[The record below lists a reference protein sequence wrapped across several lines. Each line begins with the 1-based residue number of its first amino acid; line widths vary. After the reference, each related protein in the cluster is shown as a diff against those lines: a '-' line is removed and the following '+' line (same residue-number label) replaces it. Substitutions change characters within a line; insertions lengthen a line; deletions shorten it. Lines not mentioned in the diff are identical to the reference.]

1 MHAYPEGRDT
11 SGQSVP
17 PQVNR
22 KFKKRTFTMT
32 MKPED
37 FRRALEIITR
47 NNRITV
53 SFNTPVDNNY
63 ANTYPLL
70 IHESNATVLKQ
81 LHDEGYSLS
90 MTEKGLC
97 VMKY

>member
-1 MHAYPEGRDT
+1 MD
-11 SGQSVP
+11 
-17 PQVNR
+17 
-22 KFKKRTFTMT
+22 
-32 MKPED
+32 MKPDD
-37 FRRALEIITR
+37 FRRALEIITT

-53 SFNTPVDNNY
+53 SFNTPVDDNY
-63 ANTYPLL
+63 ANTYPIL
-70 IHESNATVLKQ
+70 IHESNAAMLRR

>member
-1 MHAYPEGRDT
+1 
-11 SGQSVP
+11 
-17 PQVNR
+17 
-22 KFKKRTFTMT
+22 MT
-32 MKPED
+32 LKPED

-53 SFNTPVDNNY
+53 SFNTPGDDNY
-63 ANTYPLL
+63 ANASPIL

>member
-1 MHAYPEGRDT
+1 
-11 SGQSVP
+11 
-17 PQVNR
+17 
-22 KFKKRTFTMT
+22 MT
-32 MKPED
+32 LKPED

-47 NNRITV
+47 NNCITV
-53 SFNTPVDNNY
+53 SLNTPVDDNY
-63 ANTYPLL
+63 ANAYPIL

-90 MTEKGLC
+90 MIEKGLC

>member
-1 MHAYPEGRDT
+1 MIL
-11 SGQSVP
+11 
-17 PQVNR
+17 
-22 KFKKRTFTMT
+22 
-32 MKPED
+32 KPED
-37 FRRALEIITR
+37 FRRALEIITT

-53 SFNTPVDNNY
+53 SFNTPVDDNY
-63 ANTYPLL
+63 ANTYPIL
-70 IHESNATVLKQ
+70 IHESNAAMLRR

>member
-1 MHAYPEGRDT
+1 
-11 SGQSVP
+11 
-17 PQVNR
+17 
-22 KFKKRTFTMT
+22 MT
-32 MKPED
+32 LKPED
-37 FRRALEIITR
+37 FHCALEIITR

-70 IHESNATVLKQ
+70 IHKSNVAVLKQ

-90 MTEKGLC
+90 MMEKGLC

>member
-1 MHAYPEGRDT
+1 
-11 SGQSVP
+11 
-17 PQVNR
+17 
-22 KFKKRTFTMT
+22 MT

-53 SFNTPVDNNY
+53 SFNTPVDDNY
-63 ANTYPLL
+63 VNTYPIL

>member
-1 MHAYPEGRDT
+1 
-11 SGQSVP
+11 
-17 PQVNR
+17 
-22 KFKKRTFTMT
+22 MT
-32 MKPED
+32 LKPED

-47 NNRITV
+47 NNCITV
-53 SFNTPVDNNY
+53 SFNTPVDDNY
-63 ANTYPLL
+63 ANAYPIL

>member
-1 MHAYPEGRDT
+1 
-11 SGQSVP
+11 
-17 PQVNR
+17 
-22 KFKKRTFTMT
+22 MT

-70 IHESNATVLKQ
+70 IHESNATVLKRRR
-81 LHDEGYSLS
+81 LFAFDDGERIVCHEVLTSNDKNYGML
-90 MTEKGLC
+90 
-97 VMKY
+97 

>member
-1 MHAYPEGRDT
+1 
-11 SGQSVP
+11 
-17 PQVNR
+17 
-22 KFKKRTFTMT
+22 MT

-81 LHDEGYSLS
+81 LHEAGFSMS
-90 MTEKGLC
+90 MTKKGLE
-97 VMKY
+97 VSKY